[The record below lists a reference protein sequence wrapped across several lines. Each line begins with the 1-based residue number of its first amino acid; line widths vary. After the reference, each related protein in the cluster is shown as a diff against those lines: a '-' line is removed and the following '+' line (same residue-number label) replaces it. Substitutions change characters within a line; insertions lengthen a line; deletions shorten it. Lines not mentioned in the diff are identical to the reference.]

1 MSAEPNKPY
10 MSRWQRVASYAFIT
24 VFSTWCWSDAVGL
37 IGPAAPYMGAV
48 VGMGIS
54 YLIHRA
60 TQARRTGLSR

>member
-1 MSAEPNKPY
+1 MSDESKNPY

-37 IGPAAPYMGAV
+37 IGPTAPYVGAV

-60 TQARRTGLSR
+60 TEACRTGLSR